1 MRHLQLSLP
10 VQLLISALLAWS
22 GAQAIL
28 LLVENGIA
36 DKSLLLSSDYYQI
49 LMLSKT
55 VYLGLLKMV
64 VGLMVLFSLVEGITN
79 IAQPYALKHWVDER
93 CFSTVSRL

>member
-49 LMLSKT
+49 
-55 VYLGLLKMV
+55 
-64 VGLMVLFSLVEGITN
+64 
-79 IAQPYALKHWVDER
+79 
-93 CFSTVSRL
+93 